1 MIKLTDKQKKF
12 VEEYL
17 IDLNATQAAIR
28 AGYSEKTAGK
38 IGHQLL
44 EKTRTQEAIQKA
56 KDRRSKRTEITQ
68 DMVLK
73 ELALI
78 GFSDMRNY
86 VDFNRDGVTLKE
98 LSDISEE
105 HSKTI
110 SEVSHGSNSE
120 GTNVKFKLYDKRAA
134 LVDIGKHLGM
144 FVEKLNVD
152 VNLKV
157 GLANRIKAGKERVK
171 NVS

>member
-1 MIKLTDKQKKF
+1 M
-12 VEEYL
+12 
-17 IDLNATQAAIR
+17 
-28 AGYSEKTAGK
+28 
-38 IGHQLL
+38 
-44 EKTRTQEAIQKA
+44 
-56 KDRRSKRTEITQ
+56 RTEITQ
-68 DMVLK
+68 DIVLK

-86 VDFNRDGVTLKE
+86 VDFGPEGVILKE
-98 LSDISEE
+98 LYDISEK
-105 HSKTI
+105 HSKAI
-110 SEVSHGSNSE
+110 SEVLHSSSSE

-171 NVS
+171 NAG